1 MIKLLVVGSGGFIG
15 AIARYA
21 ISELYLR
28 HSKGTFPIG
37 TFIVNVVGCLLIGAL
52 MAWIEDCP
60 ALSANT
66 RLFLIIGLLGSF
78 TTFSTFGYQSYQ
90 LLQDGEIRL
99 AVVNIV
105 GSVLLGLLAVALGH
119 WAVKSLVA

>member
-15 AIARYA
+15 AIARHA
-21 ISELYLR
+21 ISEMFLR
-28 HSKGTFPIG
+28 HSKSTFPIG
-37 TFIVNVVGCLLIGAL
+37 TFIINVVGCLLIGAL
-52 MAWIEDCP
+52 MAWIEDRQ

-66 RLFLIIGLLGSF
+66 RLFLIMGLLGSF

-105 GSVLLGLLAVALGH
+105 GSALLGLMAVALGH
-119 WAVKSLVA
+119 GAVKLLVA